1 MTVYL
6 IHFDQPLSHA
16 QHYLGYAR
24 SVSARLAEHRAGD
37 GARIMQVVREQGITW
52 RLARTWPQGDRT
64 LERRLKRWHKS
75 RQLCPICREDES

>member
-1 MTVYL
+1 MTCYL
-6 IHFDQPLSHA
+6 IHFDRPLGHA

-24 SVSARLAEHRAGD
+24 DVSARLADHRAGY
-37 GARIMQVVREQGITW
+37 GARLMQVVAEQGITW

-75 RQLCPICREDES
+75 CQLCPICREEQP